1 MTSSGKM
8 WHVHWCVFL
17 LASNHDQLSPI
28 YLFKHCLLLVA
39 VEVIYRV
46 CHILWLLIISLI
58 LFYVEKNCCQELKIS
73 RCIHPSFLS
82 GSGQASGLQIS
93 HPSTHLSSRL
103 PHASPHYSASLSFS
117 PYHFTLAL
125 LPVSFRWW
133 SRWSSW
139 WQLISDFL
147 SSVTHPL
154 HAWPCAGYLSSLDT
168 LGYPLSLAMNSV
180 C

>member
-1 MTSSGKM
+1 M
-8 WHVHWCVFL
+8 WHVHWCVLL
-17 LASNHDQLSPI
+17 LAPNHDQLSPI

-73 RCIHPSFLS
+73 RCIHPSFVT

-103 PHASPHYSASLSFS
+103 PLASPHYSASLSLS
-117 PYHFTLAL
+117 PSHFILAL
-125 LPVSFRWW
+125 LPVILGTHKVASDDDQGEVVGDSW
-133 SRWSSW
+133 SVAFSAVWPT
-139 WQLISDFL
+139 LCML
-147 SSVTHPL
+147 HPEQ
-154 HAWPCAGYLSSLDT
+154 DT
-168 LGYPLSLAMNSV
+168 APP
-180 C
+180 

>member
-8 WHVHWCVFL
+8 WHVHWCVLL
-17 LASNHDQLSPI
+17 LAPNHDQLSSI

-73 RCIHPSFLS
+73 RCIHPSFVI

-103 PHASPHYSASLSFS
+103 LRKPPLITLCHSPSPHPILLWLFSLLASDDDQGE
-117 PYHFTLAL
+117 
-125 LPVSFRWW
+125 VVGD
-133 SRWSSW
+133 SW
-139 WQLISDFL
+139 
-147 SSVTHPL
+147 SVTFSAVWSTLCMHDPEQ
-154 HAWPCAGYLSSLDT
+154 DT
-168 LGYPLSLAMNSV
+168 PPP
-180 C
+180 